1 MNNEMKLVPC
11 KLCGRDPQFYDP
23 QFYDPSTIKCPAFDC
38 PNMGVVNDPN
48 GAAWNRLNAPDAP
61 AQAETRAA
69 RRERIAVAIYE
80 SSKISAHGACDLA
93 ECLIAELDR
102 RAALDAESA
111 KGGAS

>member
-1 MNNEMKLVPC
+1 MNNEKLVPC
-11 KLCGRDPQFYDP
+11 KLCGKLPVLCGSDI
-23 QFYDPSTIKCPAFDC
+23 IKCC
-38 PNMGVVNDPN
+38 NLCCSNIGVLNDPT

-61 AQAETRAA
+61 AQAQAEPRAA